1 MCGGTGKQMSAGLID
16 MVLVYVLPCAVV
28 RARNDRNGK
37 HLRCIVTMKLPRIV
51 GGFQPG
57 HYRPVM

>member
-1 MCGGTGKQMSAGLID
+1 MSAGLID